1 MDERIAKITG
11 LSPHRK
17 AKNCS
22 LSVTSIEHIQQ
33 YAQAHGMNFSR
44 AIEGLALLAIEDK
57 QTEGL
62 IALLQETIRIE
73 VMRQYNRI
81 AKISVQAA
89 LEAGSAKEMTQT
101 IYWWVLLQ
109 EYEDYLEQLPNPEA
123 ANISDFEHR
132 FRVKVDSTAGQIL
145 TEQLNRRRDRA
156 RYRSVKSLR
165 SGIAELH
172 DILDD
177 LEQWEAGHRPQSEI
191 AEG

>member
-1 MDERIAKITG
+1 MSG
-11 LSPHRK
+11 LSPKRK
-17 AKNCS
+17 PKNCT
-22 LSVTSIEHIQQ
+22 LSVTAIEYIKT

-73 VMRQYNRI
+73 VSRQYNRM
-81 AKISVQAA
+81 AKIAVQAA

-109 EYEDYLEQLPNPEA
+109 EYEDYVDTLPSAET
-123 ANISDFEHR
+123 ANITDFEHR

-145 TEQLNRRRDRA
+145 TEMLHRRRERS

-165 SGIAELH
+165 GGITELH
-172 DILDD
+172 DILTE
-177 LEQWEAGHRPQSEI
+177 LEAWEAIHSP
-191 AEG
+191 EGDVADGN